1 MQGPGAAHHPA
12 GLVDGLQLLAG
23 ADAVGG
29 RIVQQV
35 GQRQAHQLPRLPPH
49 DARER
54 RIALDDPA
62 FGIKQGLADRR
73 VLHRA
78 AEAFLAASVR
88 GGHRIGQAS
97 RARFGGREHPRRG
110 EQQQRNR
117 DAGEQEPIEPGQV
130 RRRGG
135 DRARIEVEAPAP
147 AMQVHRQAVGEGI
160 AALDAGFLVH
170 HDLAQRGDVHDPHL
184 LAATHRGGHRPDHR
198 DHPERQVDPAL
209 HRGPARRRR
218 LRLLALVNRRVH
230 QQARDGLGTI
240 LHQPDRSGQATL
252 AAVHRGL
259 HRGLAGRLG
268 IHVVADRQQVLGRVW
283 LQEHDRAIVRAPS
296 VRTHLEATA
305 TGVAH
310 QQLQGRQSPGIRVGG
325 KAEPDHGGESMRQVH
340 PGRVAAP
347 VRGRWP
353 LHGGH
358 QRCAPLQGELVV
370 VQPFG
375 DQVGDAPHPRAELGL
390 RQLQLALARVAPDAD
405 DQGQREHEDQQGG
418 GMAQAEAA
426 GCGGFSPGI
435 GAFGHEP
442 RITMRRRRQFHP
454 CGRAA
459 RTYTEHVGD
468 IDIPGGALASTG
480 VAKSHGACRGGS
492 FPR

>member
-29 RIVQQV
+29 GIVQQV
-35 GQRQAHQLPRLPPH
+35 GQRQAHQLPRLPP
-49 DARER
+49 DNAGER
-54 RIALDDPA
+54 GIALDDPA
-62 FGIKQGLADRR
+62 FGIQQGLADRR

-78 AEAFLAASVR
+78 TEAFLAAAVR
-88 GGHRIGQAS
+88 GGHRIGQAP

-117 DAGEQEPIEPGQV
+117 DAREQEPIEPGQV
-130 RRRGG
+130 RRRGRH
-135 DRARIEVEAPAP
+135 RARIEVEAPAP
-147 AMQVHRQAVGEGI
+147 AMQVHRQAVGEGVVS
-160 AALDAGFLVH
+160 LDAGLLVH
-170 HDLAQRGDVHDPHL
+170 HDLALRGDVHDPHL
-184 LAATHRGGHRPDHR
+184 LAAARRRRHRLDHR
-198 DHPERQVDPAL
+198 HHPERHVDPAL
-209 HRGPARRRR
+209 HRGAARRRR
-218 LRLLALVNRRVH
+218 LRLLTLVDRRVH
-230 QQARDGLGTI
+230 QHAGDRPRPI
-240 LHQPDRSGQATL
+240 LHQPDGCGQATL
-252 AAVHRGL
+252 TAVHRGF
-259 HRGLAGRLG
+259 HRRLPRRLR
-268 IHVVADRQQVLGRVW
+268 IHVVADRQQVLGRLR
-283 LQEHDRAIVRAPS
+283 LQEHDRAVVRAPS
-296 VRTHLEATA
+296 ARTHLEATV

-358 QRCAPLQGELVV
+358 QRRTALQGELVV
-370 VQPFG
+370 VQAFG

-390 RQLQLALARVAPDAD
+390 RQLQLALARIAPDAD
-405 DQGQREHEDQQGG
+405 DQGQREHEHQQGG

-426 GCGGFSPGI
+426 ECGGFGPGI
-435 GAFGHEP
+435 GGFGHEP
-442 RITMRRRRQFHP
+442 RITMRRRRPFHP

-459 RTYTEHVGD
+459 QTYTGHVGD